1 MPSALACQISS
12 TAFGIGLPA
21 VVSTRPL
28 TSVSSPLT
36 VQPSRRSP
44 SYSYCFAPCAKNG
57 PSTVASVAPGAVL
70 WLSAQTIIDSPRMS
84 ESRMNS
90 WRLSSHF
97 WPTAVMNLMPSNH
110 SSSVRCTSRANACRC
125 FTAAVMISLKRLS
138 LVSFNRATTAA
149 VSVSS
154 LNWRMEL
161 LLGVR
166 GPSVLSNA
174 AHATRYVYSGKH
186 PAKNR
191 GADRG
196 RSQGP
201 GPAGGLRPRLPR
213 RLAAA
218 PQHAAHHRRG
228 RGGARHDQPAP
239 EGDEPGGEL
248 QPRGSEAPRADPR
261 ATADARLP
269 LLRAAPAAGLRGGGE
284 AARHAGAHPRG
295 LVPAADLLPP
305 EPLLGLRHRGGRA
318 VARLLREARLRAR
331 VRLLPR
337 QARQGHPEGARARAH
352 LRLHHL
358 QRLLRPR
365 RADEGDGRTARP
377 RQGEGFRQ
385 RQRHGAV
392 PRHRRRDRRSLPPR
406 DGRARERGGMGPR
419 QLARHALEVRGL
431 HRARL

>member
-1 MPSALACQISS
+1 MPSAFACQISRC
-12 TAFGIGLPA
+12 ALAMGLPSTD
-21 VVSTRPL
+21 STRPL
-28 TSVSSPLT
+28 TQTSSPFIVAPT
-36 VQPSRRSP
+36 RRSAP
-44 SYSYCFAPCAKNG
+44 YSYSFAPCAKNG

-70 WLSAQTIIDSPRMS
+70 WFSATTIIESPSTS

-138 LVSFNRATTAA
+138 LVSFSRATTAA

-174 AHATRYVYSGKH
+174 AHATRDFHCGKH
-186 PAKNR
+186 PAKD
-191 GADRG
+191 GSADRG

-239 EGDEPGGEL
+239 EGGEPGGEL

-261 ATADARLP
+261 AAADARLP
-269 LLRAAPAAGLRGGGE
+269 LLRAAPAAGLRGGSE

-295 LVPAADLLPP
+295 LVPAAD
-305 EPLLGLRHRGGRA
+305 
-318 VARLLREARLRAR
+318 
-331 VRLLPR
+331 
-337 QARQGHPEGARARAH
+337 
-352 LRLHHL
+352 
-358 QRLLRPR
+358 
-365 RADEGDGRTARP
+365 
-377 RQGEGFRQ
+377 
-385 RQRHGAV
+385 
-392 PRHRRRDRRSLPPR
+392 
-406 DGRARERGGMGPR
+406 
-419 QLARHALEVRGL
+419 
-431 HRARL
+431 